1 MKLRQITTITL
12 LLTVFS
18 SAQAVAQDT
27 SFQVVA
33 YKGMRHVF
41 PENSLMGFTNAVE
54 KGVRSLYLPV
64 VVSSEN
70 TLFVSSHPWL
80 SSRLCTGIQGE
91 KIFDERE
98 ETYNLYRW
106 RDVEISACD
115 CGSKNDK
122 RFPDQIKSPTGKP
135 SLWEVM
141 EACQQNSA
149 KDSDTVQYY
158 IELVSDEDRYH
169 HYQPPPQKYAQI
181 VVDFVESRKLSKQVF
196 ICSKDENLLNALYR
210 LNASLKLGYA
220 PDNILGLRYNLKKLE
235 FTPEFYAPD
244 YLFINKKLPKK
255 CREAGIR
262 LLPKIVNQATDATRW
277 QEFGASGVLTDRP
290 VELMHALDARD

>member
-1 MKLRQITTITL
+1 MNLRKITTITL
-12 LLTVFS
+12 LLTAFS
-18 SAQAVAQDT
+18 TVQAVAQDT

-64 VVSSEN
+64 VVSAEN

-106 RDVEISACD
+106 RDVEIGACD
-115 CGSKNDK
+115 CGSKHDK
-122 RFPDQIKSPTGKP
+122 RFPDQIKSPAGKP
-135 SLWEVM
+135 SLWEVI
-141 EACQQNSA
+141 EACRHISA
-149 KDSDTVQYY
+149 KYSDTVQYY
-158 IELVSDEDRYH
+158 IELVSDEGRYQ
-169 HYQPPPQKYAQI
+169 HYQPSPQKYAQI
-181 VVDFVESRKLSKQVF
+181 VVDFVESRNLSNQVF
-196 ICSKDENLLNALYR
+196 ICSKDENLLNTLHK
-210 LNASLKLGYA
+210 LNASLNLGYA

-235 FTPEFYAPD
+235 FTPNFYAPD

-255 CREAGIR
+255 CKEAGIR
-262 LLPKIVNQATDATRW
+262 LLPKIVNQASDAIRW
-277 QEFGASGVLTDRP
+277 KEFGASGVLTDRP
-290 VELMHALDARD
+290 VEFIHALDTRD